1 MTDSTKLRNQHIQ
14 TVHRY
19 QCGLCDYNAI
29 SANGLKGHIKVMTV
43 SDTHVT
49 NVSMLQQQL
58 IYLKIHKESKHKG
71 VRYPCNKCEYAAS
84 TAKYLI
90 IHKESKHE
98 GIRYPCSE
106 CEFATDEGNLNKH
119 RRRKHNI

>member
-58 IYLKIHKESKHKG
+58 IILKFIKKANIKELDTH
-71 VRYPCNKCEYAAS
+71 
-84 TAKYLI
+84 
-90 IHKESKHE
+90 
-98 GIRYPCSE
+98 
-106 CEFATDEGNLNKH
+106 ATNVSMLH
-119 RRRKHNI
+119 QQLSIL